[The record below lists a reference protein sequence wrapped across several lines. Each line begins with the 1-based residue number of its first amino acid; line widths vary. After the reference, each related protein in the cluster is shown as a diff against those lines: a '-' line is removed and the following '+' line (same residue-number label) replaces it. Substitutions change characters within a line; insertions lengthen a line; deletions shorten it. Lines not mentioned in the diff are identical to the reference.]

1 MCIYLYIYIC
11 ICTHLNLEI
20 CTYTHIES
28 RNTHLNLEI
37 CTYTHI
43 YIDIYVIYACK
54 NLYTHKTQ
62 PQRPLQL
69 AEPAL
74 LLTTVPPKP
83 FTQKPTRSRT
93 TTFFSLAGSSHNH
106 IRNINAPLEKH
117 TVQSLRAIYLP
128 YSSHSVSAQAARAP
142 VLTGFCFLTRLLVS
156 AGQTL
161 RSSPQFAQLNLRQSP
176 FDPLVVV

>member
-1 MCIYLYIYIC
+1 MHMYTLESRNMYI
-11 ICTHLNLEI
+11 H
-20 CTYTHIES
+20 THIES

-37 CTYTHI
+37 CTYTHTYI

-161 RSSPQFAQLNLRQSP
+161 RSSPQSAQLNLRQSP